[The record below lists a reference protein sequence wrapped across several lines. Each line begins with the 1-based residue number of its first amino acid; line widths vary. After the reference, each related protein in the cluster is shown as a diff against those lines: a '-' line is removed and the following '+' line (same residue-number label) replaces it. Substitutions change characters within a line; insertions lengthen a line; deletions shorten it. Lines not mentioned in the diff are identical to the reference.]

1 MILFWSVLD
10 PGNKEKELN
19 FSAGDLRGYVAT
31 GLLLLYQILVV
42 ILLLNLLIALMNS
55 TVQKVEDQKLLY
67 WKFVRTSIWYEF
79 FDDQGGVP
87 IPFSIINVF
96 WYLYR
101 GFIHLLRK
109 FCKVNLPFKKKD
121 IEESSAENPS
131 PNAETRHQICE
142 FGPSQWKYRIVH
154 AKLMMEL
161 IQRYNEQF
169 QNARDDF
176 SEFFK
181 KHNSLAEENPK

>member
-10 PGNKEKELN
+10 PGNKEEELN

-101 GFIHLLRK
+101 GLIHLLRK

-121 IEESSAENPS
+121 EESSAENPS